1 MKPDFKKL
9 LESKKKKGDV
19 LSPLEAK
26 AKMSALGDLKE
37 DMMGSELD
45 KLKGL
50 KKVTIASNTPKGLE
64 KGINMAK
71 EIVGNKMLDKA
82 EYGKEEEM
90 PEEDMMGEE
99 SAEHEAEESPEMES
113 AEHEEGGEESDEEM
127 SKDELLAEIER
138 LKAKLDK
145 AKA

>member
-19 LSPLEAK
+19 LSPIEAK
-26 AKMSALGDLKE
+26 AKMSALGDLNE
-37 DMMGSELD
+37 DMMGNELD

-50 KKVTIASNTPKGLE
+50 KKVTIASNSPKGLE

-71 EIVGNKMLDKA
+71 EIVGNKMLDES
-82 EYGKEEEM
+82 EYGDEEM
-90 PEEDMMGEE
+90 PEGEE
-99 SAEHEAEESPEMES
+99 SAEGEMEESPEMES
-113 AEHEEGGEESDEEM
+113 SEHEEGGEEAGEEEM
-127 SKDELLAEIER
+127 SKEELLAEIER
-138 LKAKLDK
+138 LKAKLDN

>member
-26 AKMSALGDLKE
+26 ARMSALGDLKE

-50 KKVTIASNTPKGLE
+50 KKVTIASNSPKGLE

-71 EIVGNKMLDKA
+71 EIVGNKMLDKS
-82 EYGKEEEM
+82 EYGSEEM
-90 PEEDMMGEE
+90 PEDEMMGEE
-99 SAEHEAEESPEMES
+99 SAEHEAAESPEMES
-113 AEHEEGGEESDEEM
+113 AEESEEAGDEEM